1 MRRKIN
7 RRKLKKQRKI
17 IVISLICFMFIMIG
31 GYAAFQTNL
40 NIIAKG
46 NIIEKSRVIQSWNG
60 TDNTD
65 FHSAYYKE
73 NIISA
78 TFLDNNDV
86 PSNAIESWDVSEN
99 KDRGVMAYV
108 VPNDEDNTKYDLYI
122 GANGGVVANEDSSC
136 LFYDFT
142 GLISIN
148 FNNYFDTSLATNMR
162 YMFYHCSS
170 LETLDLSNFNT
181 SNVTNMSYFVAG
193 GNNLTRLDLSNFD
206 TRNVIIMNH
215 MFSSWYA
222 KEPEVFQES
231 KLKEIIFGD
240 NFLTTN
246 VTNMADMF
254 SGLPLE
260 ILDLSNFNTEN
271 VTSMYHMFRACYNL
285 TTLNLCSFNTK
296 KVIDIEGMF
305 SKAPSLTKIYVGSG
319 WDTSNAIIDNMF
331 DQSAISSVTTGQCI

>member
-240 NFLTTN
+240 NFFT
-246 VTNMADMF
+246 DQ
-254 SGLPLE
+254 
-260 ILDLSNFNTEN
+260 
-271 VTSMYHMFRACYNL
+271 CY
-285 TTLNLCSFNTK
+285 K
-296 KVIDIEGMF
+296 YGR
-305 SKAPSLTKIYVGSG
+305 YVF
-319 WDTSNAIIDNMF
+319 W
-331 DQSAISSVTTGQCI
+331 VTTRNT

>member
-1 MRRKIN
+1 MVGEGMGRKLN
-7 RRKLKKQRKI
+7 RRRVKKQRKI
-17 IVISLICFMFIMIG
+17 IVVSLIAFLFIMVG

-40 NIIAKG
+40 NITAKG
-46 NIIEKSRVIQSWNG
+46 NIVDPSRVIQSFNMYDSY
-60 TDNTD
+60 TLKD
-65 FHSAYYKE
+65 FHTDYYKE

-78 TFLDNNDV
+78 TFLDDARV
-86 PSNAIESWDVSEN
+86 PSNAVESWDVSEDG
-99 KDRGVMAYV
+99 KGGVMAWV
-108 VPNDEDNTKYDLYI
+108 IQNSEDNTKFDLYI

-271 VTSMYHMFRACYNL
+271 VDNMWNMFASMTSLKSLDLRN
-285 TTLNLCSFNTK
+285 FNTS
-296 KVIDIEGMF
+296 KVLGRDMLINVTC
-305 SKAPSLTKIYVGSG
+305 PVYVGSK
-319 WDTSNAIIDNMF
+319 WTLTEADTGYQGEFLTKN
-331 DQSAISSVTTGQCI
+331 